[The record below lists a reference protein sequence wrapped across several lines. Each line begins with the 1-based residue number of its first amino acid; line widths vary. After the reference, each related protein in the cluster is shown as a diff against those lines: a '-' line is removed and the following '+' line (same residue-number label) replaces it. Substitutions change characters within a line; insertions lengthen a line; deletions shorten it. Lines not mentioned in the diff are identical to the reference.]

1 MTGPKV
7 FVCDGIVPHS
17 KVDFTGPKG
26 VLECDG
32 IVPHSCAGKT
42 LQSCCLMLNFKSEDL
57 VFYSVQCIYS
67 HVYATNENEVVICH
81 SGESGHFLSLFSS
94 AISSVFTVVC
104 CNL

>member
-42 LQSCCLMLNFKSEDL
+42 LQSCCLKLNFKSEDL

-67 HVYATNENEVVICH
+67 HVYAANENEVVIYAIQVKVVI
-81 SGESGHFLSLFSS
+81 FSLF
-94 AISSVFTVVC
+94 FC
-104 CNL
+104 CFLCLHSCVL